1 LPLRLLLVW
10 LSLNIGRQVP
20 NFMGSFAISALGSH
34 GGGDRRHHPGLVELP
49 QLRPDRAGWGGVD
62 VYLSVDH
69 RVIDGGPAAR
79 AIRAL
84 EATLNGPVLDEL
96 RALADA
102 S

>member
-1 LPLRLLLVW
+1 
-10 LSLNIGRQVP
+10 
-20 NFMGSFAISALGSH
+20 M
-34 GGGDRRHHPGLVELP
+34 
-49 QLRPDRAGWGGVD
+49 GGVD

-102 S
+102 SRVDAGCACAPAAKRRAQG